1 MTIREM
7 TQITNSRN
15 VIMDINTDPTDIKRI
30 VREDR
35 NRFMPIYLTDEMDKF
50 PDGQKLLKLT
60 QEETENVK

>member
-1 MTIREM
+1 
-7 TQITNSRN
+7 
-15 VIMDINTDPTDIKRI
+15 MDINTDPTDIKRI

-60 QEETENVK
+60 QEETENVKWVEL

>member
-1 MTIREM
+1 M

>member
-30 VREDR
+30 VREDC
-35 NRFMPIYLTDEMDKF
+35 NRFMPIYLTGEMDKF
-50 PDGQKLLKLT
+50 PNGQKLLKLT